1 MFPGTI
7 ISRLRQFLTG
17 GGGEGKDRKRKSV
30 MPLDN
35 FDAKKSRMTNL
46 SSIPGPAEEA
56 GHYRSMA
63 SGVKQNGAH
72 PYASSTALTTSSG
85 GNVRRLSELTDI
97 SQLNNA
103 YGIHENAASFSS
115 LRTDPVRQQ
124 LSSSRPMAKRSNN
137 GPPMLIPIKT
147 TTSSAGSSAESE
159 YLRYSQ
165 SLFGQQN
172 GDVPTLRPIGG
183 QGSRVANTVPEL
195 SNDFR
200 NLLRTKY
207 STTPRQTPDQSSSNY
222 LSELD
227 REVNNQRE
235 ARINYEELM
244 KKFVVVKNDPL
255 ASGHLNRRSLNGN
268 IQRSAMRKA
277 TSIENTELTDDED
290 EDDDIE
296 EEDCKGDEKN
306 KLGQL
311 FTTVDALQ
319 FTSIDE
325 RSGQESQ
332 QSPTKMVNSIKEKF
346 DAKPVFR
353 DNIIQD
359 VQKRYGSLFTSRN
372 SLIEQEKERLSRF
385 SKHTLEQEGQM
396 RYKMLNYVCNFY
408 KFDVL
413 DEVEIEEAAKAPKEV
428 LLPALTQAQ
437 LDLIH
442 RKVRSGNEVVAD
454 KFSLKIRGNDLVTL
468 QGSNWLN
475 DEVIN
480 FYMELLRERSELKAD
495 QGLPK
500 LYTMNTFFIPR
511 LLQVGH
517 SGVRRWTR
525 KVDLFAYDM
534 IVAPVH
540 VNGIHWCMSIVDL
553 RQKTIHYYDS
563 MGSPNNAVLNAL
575 ENYLRE
581 ESLDKRKV
589 PFDTS
594 GFTKENIRDC
604 PRQENGSDC
613 GVFSCMFAEFLSR
626 EHPITFD
633 QSKMQYFRQKM
644 TVEIVAGQLLT

>member
-17 GGGEGKDRKRKSV
+17 GGGEGKDR
-30 MPLDN
+30 
-35 FDAKKSRMTNL
+35 
-46 SSIPGPAEEA
+46 PAEEA

-72 PYASSTALTTSSG
+72 PYASSTAMATSSG
-85 GNVRRLSELTDI
+85 SNVRRLSELTDI
-97 SQLNNA
+97 SQLSNA
-103 YGIHENAASFSS
+103 YGINETTGSFS
-115 LRTDPVRQQ
+115 LPRADPVRQQ
-124 LSSSRPMAKRSNN
+124 ASSSRPMAKRSNN

-147 TTSSAGSSAESE
+147 TTSSAGSSVESE
-159 YLRYSQ
+159 YLRYTQ
-165 SLFGQQN
+165 SLLGQQN
-172 GDVPTLRPIGG
+172 GDVPTLRPLGG

-195 SNDFR
+195 TNDFR

-207 STTPRQTPDQSSSNY
+207 SITPRRTPDQSSSNY

-227 REVNNQRE
+227 REINIQRE
-235 ARINYEELM
+235 ARRKYEELM
-244 KKFVVVKNDPL
+244 KKFVVVNNDPL
-255 ASGHLNRRSLNGN
+255 ASGNLNRRSLNGN
-268 IQRSAMRKA
+268 IQRPSMRK
-277 TSIENTELTDDED
+277 TVSIETIELTDDED
-290 EDDDIE
+290 DDDIDDE
-296 EEDCKGDEKN
+296 EGRGAENN
-306 KLGQL
+306 KVGQL

-319 FTSIDE
+319 LTSMDE

-346 DAKPVFR
+346 EAKPVFR

-359 VQKRYGSLFTSRN
+359 VQKRYGSLFTSRK

-385 SKHTLEQEGQM
+385 SKHTSEQEGQM
-396 RYKMLNYVCNFY
+396 RNKMLNYVCNFY
-408 KFDVL
+408 KFEVL

-428 LLPALTQAQ
+428 PLPALTQAQ
-437 LDLIH
+437 VDLIH

-454 KFSLKIRGNDLVTL
+454 KFNLKIRGNDLVTL

-511 LLQVGH
+511 LLQAGH

-525 KVDLFAYDM
+525 KVDLLAYDM

-540 VNGIHWCMSIVDL
+540 VNGIHWCMSIIDL

-581 ESLDKRKV
+581 ESLDKRKA